1 MSMAKVL
8 ITMMGRSS
16 WGLFNSAWAA
26 IRSFNYVP
34 DKVVL
39 LTGGCDRNDAEV
51 AAEMLRILYSE
62 HGSRADVG
70 IRVIPEDDIRE
81 IASIVR
87 AITDEERKAK
97 NSVSID
103 VTPGKKAAAL
113 GAVLS
118 GLAKNSFDHIFY
130 LYIESL
136 KNADRPYLEIPL
148 SIQHSHDILKEAAPR
163 TEEVPARS

>member
-1 MSMAKVL
+1 
-8 ITMMGRSS
+8 MMGRSN

-26 IRSFNYVP
+26 IRAFHFVP
-34 DKVVL
+34 NRVHI
-39 LTGGCDRNDAEV
+39 LTAGCDQNDAQV

-62 HGSRADVG
+62 HGSNAEIK

-81 IASIVR
+81 IANIVR
-87 AITDEERKAK
+87 SITDEEKRAK

-118 GLAKNSFDHIFY
+118 GISRNSFDHIFY

-148 SIQHSHDILKEAAPR
+148 GLQHAHDILKEAQR
-163 TEEVPARS
+163 TEEGAQRS